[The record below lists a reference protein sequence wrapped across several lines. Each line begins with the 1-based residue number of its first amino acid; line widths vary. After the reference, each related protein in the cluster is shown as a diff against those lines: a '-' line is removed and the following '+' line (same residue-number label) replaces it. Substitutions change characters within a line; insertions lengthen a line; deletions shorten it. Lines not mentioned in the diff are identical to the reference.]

1 MKRIITIIFLAIVVL
16 SVHAQTILDSLPYVT
31 IYQDSMITK
40 LVESK
45 IKNAELIETET
56 DGFRVQVFSS
66 NNHQSAK
73 NEALQM
79 EKYLLEQVTV
89 KVYVNYFS
97 PFWKVRLGDFRTY
110 EEAQAF
116 KEELIKQLPELQGES
131 YIVKDKIQVLQ

>member
-40 LVESK
+40 QVESK